1 MVPLMPA
8 AVLVVLKWVLVAMA
22 AQFVVL
28 ILVSACIQS
37 SRNRWNRFRIACLKK
52 WERDMVTF
60 LFEARQLEPFQ
71 DLGRAER
78 RLFIPFLL
86 RVLEVLS
93 GKDGVAVRRLYHQLK
108 LSRGLNRRL
117 RARKSRERALAAQE
131 VSAFEVD
138 VYYPRLMEMLRDPMP
153 FVAHVAA
160 RGLAGTRRL
169 DYAGPVLDWIL
180 TQDSFQQERQIWIL
194 EGFGP
199 PLLPWLEQRM
209 ESRAVP
215 DPREW
220 NLFAKLV
227 ASYRSVP
234 HASKL
239 VEMLQFSD
247 PELRVLA
254 VKAITAVAYPEA
266 LPAILP
272 LVDDPNWV
280 IRAQAALALGILAGA
295 EAIPKL
301 LGLMSDQVYDVRRLA
316 ALALSRLGAT
326 GTLAL
331 LELADD
337 PEADPFARDLA
348 LERLQWEPKAV
359 AP

>member
-1 MVPLMPA
+1 MPA

-78 RLFIPFLL
+78 RFFIPFLL

-295 EAIPKL
+295 GAIPKL

>member
-138 VYYPRLMEMLRDPMP
+138 VSYPRLMEMLRDPMP

-209 ESRAVP
+209 ESWGP
-215 DPREW
+215 
-220 NLFAKLV
+220 
-227 ASYRSVP
+227 YRTRGSGTCSP
-234 HASKL
+234 SWWPA
-239 VEMLQFSD
+239 
-247 PELRVLA
+247 
-254 VKAITAVAYPEA
+254 TAPCRTPPSWWKCCSSPIPNCAYWRSRPS
-266 LPAILP
+266 PP
-272 LVDDPNWV
+272 WPT
-280 IRAQAALALGILAGA
+280 
-295 EAIPKL
+295 
-301 LGLMSDQVYDVRRLA
+301 RRRCRP
-316 ALALSRLGAT
+316 SCPWWTTRT
-326 GTLAL
+326 G
-331 LELADD
+331 
-337 PEADPFARDLA
+337 
-348 LERLQWEPKAV
+348 
-359 AP
+359 